1 MLQEIISNLTETIAI
16 NDLCSKVEGRRNW
29 VIRFEK
35 NYTGKYHILY
45 KGAFGI
51 AYDRGLLTEYLT
63 YLAEHKTKWIYFT
76 YKKDYLK
83 ALEALKN
90 LGIKQAHLRLWMIR
104 C

>member
-16 NDLCSKVEGRRNW
+16 DDLCSKVEGRRNW

-35 NYTGKYHILY
+35 NYAGKYHILY

-51 AYDRGLLTEYLT
+51 ACNRGLLEEYLM
-63 YLAEHKTKWIYFT
+63 YMAEHKTKWIYFT

-83 ALEALKN
+83 ALEALKA
-90 LGIKQAHLRLWMIR
+90 LGIEQVRMRL
-104 C
+104 